1 MVIYHREFLKFE
13 RQVEQ
18 HQLLRIILNH
28 VEVFHSKLKKKME
41 SENKKIF
48 FLRTRSRANLRL
60 TSDLVFSCR
69 ALYNSS
75 RNSAIRPCN
84 LSFSLLSI
92 IAPSYRPASD

>member
-1 MVIYHREFLKFE
+1 MFE
-13 RQVEQ
+13 MQVEQ

-28 VEVFHSKLKKKME
+28 VEVFHSKMKKKITI
-41 SENKKIF
+41 KKIF
-48 FLRTRSRANLRL
+48 FLLQTCSSANLRL

-75 RNSAIRPCN
+75 RNSARRPSN

-92 IAPSYRPASD
+92 IAPSYLPASD

>member
-1 MVIYHREFLKFE
+1 MVINHREFLMFE
-13 RQVEQ
+13 MRVEQ

-28 VEVFHSKLKKKME
+28 VEVYHSKLRKRKYLIRLN
-41 SENKKIF
+41 S

-60 TSDLVFSCR
+60 TSDFVFSCL

-75 RNSAIRPCN
+75 RNSARRPSN
-84 LSFSLLSI
+84 LSFSLLII